1 LLAFIQLENFM
12 TKCFLRAYKNGNLIQ
27 KFGLMENSNEGR
39 NEKKFKNF
47 GKRVDD
53 FMLDLNEAGEKLQKE
68 FREKF
73 EDLKATAE
81 KIKKES
87 ENNERW
93 KEVEDSLRKASDELA
108 HAFKAAFKKRDEG
121 GSGNVGGK

>member
-1 LLAFIQLENFM
+1 
-12 TKCFLRAYKNGNLIQ
+12 
-27 KFGLMENSNEGR
+27 METGNEGR

-53 FMLDLNEAGEKLQKE
+53 FMVDLHDASEKLQKE

-73 EDLKATAE
+73 EELKATAE

-93 KEVEDSLRKASDELA
+93 KEVEDSLKKASDELGN
-108 HAFKAAFKKRDEG
+108 AFKAAFKKRDDAG
-121 GSGNVGGK
+121 GSGDVNGK